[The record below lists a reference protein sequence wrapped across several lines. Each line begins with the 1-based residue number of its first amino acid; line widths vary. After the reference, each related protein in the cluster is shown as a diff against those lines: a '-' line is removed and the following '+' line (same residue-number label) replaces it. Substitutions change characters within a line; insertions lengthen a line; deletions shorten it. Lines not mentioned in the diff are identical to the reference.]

1 MRITL
6 VCSSLDCGGAERVV
20 TLLSQGFLSKGHE
33 VCVVTLS
40 SKEDDFYTLPSK
52 VNRLALNLRNNSQ
65 NIFQAIKNNL
75 SRLRKL
81 KQAIISTE
89 PDIVISHLVSTN
101 ILVTLSM
108 IQTKYPVILTEH
120 NNPKMISKGKLW
132 KLLRRLIYPYA
143 SKIVSVSDGLKNS
156 FQWISESK
164 LITIY
169 NPFLLPENKDSN
181 NENSITIDTKKKT
194 IVSMGRL
201 TEQKGFDILLS
212 AFAKV
217 APYYPDW
224 QLLILGKGDEKQ
236 FLEKLKDDL
245 GLCEQAFFIGTVK
258 DPSVILEKAQL
269 FVMSSRY
276 EAFPMAHG
284 EAMACGL
291 PVIATDC
298 PFGPR
303 EIIRHEIDGILVSNE
318 DISELADKMS
328 LLMSDD
334 EKRNRLAAK
343 ATEVVER
350 FSLEKIID
358 NWEQL
363 ILEVII

>member
-143 SKIVSVSDGLKNS
+143 SKIVSVSDG
-156 FQWISESK
+156 W
-164 LITIY
+164 
-169 NPFLLPENKDSN
+169 
-181 NENSITIDTKKKT
+181 
-194 IVSMGRL
+194 
-201 TEQKGFDILLS
+201 S
-212 AFAKV
+212 ARR
-217 APYYPDW
+217 
-224 QLLILGKGDEKQ
+224 
-236 FLEKLKDDL
+236 
-245 GLCEQAFFIGTVK
+245 
-258 DPSVILEKAQL
+258 
-269 FVMSSRY
+269 SS
-276 EAFPMAHG
+276 
-284 EAMACGL
+284 
-291 PVIATDC
+291 
-298 PFGPR
+298 
-303 EIIRHEIDGILVSNE
+303 
-318 DISELADKMS
+318 
-328 LLMSDD
+328 
-334 EKRNRLAAK
+334 
-343 ATEVVER
+343 
-350 FSLEKIID
+350 
-358 NWEQL
+358 W
-363 ILEVII
+363 